1 MLISFV
7 LLNYSLVLCV
17 ELCILESI
25 SYLFGAPISLLLD
38 IIFEHPTLPAVI

>member
-17 ELCILESI
+17 GLCVLESI
-25 SYLFGAPISLLLD
+25 PYLFDDPFSLLLD
-38 IIFEHPTLPAVI
+38 IIFEHQTLPSVI